1 MPVAEDSPLSS
12 RSNVRIRGTREGLV
26 IILPEDVPALD
37 LVQNLQD
44 DIDRSG
50 NFFHQGE
57 LIIDFGKRPP
67 DLEEISAFDAV
78 LRERGIRLKT
88 VTAGTVQ
95 HRDTLQRWGFRQPR
109 PRLGDPRHF
118 PTSE

>member
-1 MPVAEDSPLSS
+1 MAVDEHNPLSS
-12 RSNVRIRGTREGLV
+12 RSRVRIRGTRDGLV
-26 IILPEDVPALD
+26 IILPADVPALD

-44 DIDRSG
+44 DIDSSG
-50 NFFHQGE
+50 TFFRQGE

-67 DLEEISAFDAV
+67 DLEEISAFDTV

-88 VTAGTVQ
+88 VTAGTMQ

-109 PRLGDPRHF
+109 PRLGDPRLF
-118 PTSE
+118 PVDE